1 MTAHGVRICGLNLMK
16 ILPILFSA
24 IPLGFAATL
33 AEGAEP
39 EPAELPEVEVVDTAP
54 LPGLGLS
61 KEQIP
66 APVQTA
72 TDKDIAK
79 TNAVNL
85 TDFMNRALGSVYL
98 NEVQGNQFQPDVNY
112 RGYTASPLLGT
123 PQGLSVYMDAVRLN
137 QPFGDVVSW
146 DLIPKS
152 AIASIAMMPGS
163 NPLFGRN
170 TLGGALSIQTKDG
183 KHNPGTTGQAIYGE
197 YDRHAF
203 EFEHGGFDSS
213 SGLNW
218 YLTGNYFKE
227 NGWRVNSP
235 TEIRQIFGKVG
246 WEGERTDIK
255 FTAAYNDNQMYGNG
269 LQEQSFLAR
278 DYSSVYTKPDI
289 TDNRSLFLNLEGKH
303 SLNDWVTFSG
313 NSYYRNIRTQTF
325 NGDINENA
333 LDQAVYGLSNA
344 DKTALQEAGIPYP
357 AHTLNAANTPSP
369 SLRCIA
375 QGLQNDE
382 PGEKCNG
389 LLNRTST
396 NQENWGTALQ
406 AVLDGNIFG
415 SANRFLLGGAYDQ
428 SVVSF
433 GQSTQLGY
441 LNPDRGITGIPSYA
455 DGETGG
461 VVDGEPYDSRVS
473 LKGNTTTWSFFL
485 EDNLSITD
493 KLHLTASG
501 RYNHTSLN
509 NQDQIH
515 PLGGSNSL
523 NGNHAY
529 DRFNPA
535 VGLTYNPIKEINFYA
550 GYNEGSRAPTT
561 IELGCANPE
570 QPCKLPNAMAGDPP
584 LKQVVTETWEVGFR
598 GQLPWKVDWNLG
610 YFHAENHDDILFVAD
625 NQAGYG
631 YFKNFGKTQR
641 QGVEAG
647 LSHTAQDLKLGNA
660 KLGSLTVGANY
671 TYLDATYQSYETVNG
686 SSNST
691 SDAGLGLDGAITIRP
706 GDKIPLIPEHMF
718 KTYLDWQVTP
728 DWGTNLNIIGYSSMY
743 ARGNENNAHQPDGK
757 YYLGQGKSP
766 GYVVVN
772 YGLRFTPSFARGLQ
786 VFGQI
791 NNLFDHR
798 YYTAA
803 QLGPTGFDASGNFVA
818 RPFSGEGN
826 IDSVR
831 HSTFYSPG
839 APRIFWFGVRYSF

>member
-1 MTAHGVRICGLNLMK
+1 M
-16 ILPILFSA
+16 
-24 IPLGFAATL
+24 
-33 AEGAEP
+33 
-39 EPAELPEVEVVDTAP
+39 EVIGTTP
-54 LPGLGLS
+54 LPGLNLA
-61 KEQIP
+61 KDQIP

-72 TDKDIAK
+72 TDQDIAK
-79 TNAVNL
+79 TNAVNV

-183 KHNPGTTGQAIYGE
+183 KHNPGTTGQALYGDF
-197 YDRHAF
+197 DRYAF
-203 EFEHGGFDSS
+203 EFEQGGSDSAT
-213 SGLNW
+213 GLNW
-218 YLTGNYFKE
+218 FFTGNFFKE

-246 WEGERTDIK
+246 WEGERTEVK
-255 FTAAYNDNQMYGNG
+255 FTTIYNDNQMYGNG
-269 LQEQSFLAR
+269 LQEQSLLAR
-278 DYSSVYTKPDI
+278 DYASIYTQPDI

-303 SLNDWVTFSG
+303 SLNDWVNFSG
-313 NSYYRNIRTQTF
+313 NSYYRNIRTQTL
-325 NGDINENA
+325 NGDINEGS
-333 LDQAVYGLSNA
+333 LDQAVYGLSAA
-344 DKTALQEAGIPYP
+344 DKAALKGAGIAYPPY
-357 AHTLNAANTPSP
+357 TLNRANTPFP

-396 NQENWGTALQ
+396 NQENWGTSGQ
-406 AVLDGNIFG
+406 AVLENNFFG
-415 SANRFLLGGAYDQ
+415 SANRFLAGGAYDQ
-428 SVVSF
+428 SAITF
-433 GQSTQLGY
+433 DQSTQLGY
-441 LNPDRGITGIPSYA
+441 INPNRSITGIPSYA

-461 VVDGEPYDSRVS
+461 NVDGVPYDSRAS
-473 LKGNTTTWSFFL
+473 LKSNTTTWSFFT
-485 EDNLSITD
+485 EDTLSITD
-493 KLHLTASG
+493 KLHITASG
-501 RYNHTSLN
+501 RYNNTSLN
-509 NQDQIH
+509 NNDGIH
-515 PLGGSNSL
+515 PLGGSDSL
-523 NGNHAY
+523 NGEY
-529 DRFNPA
+529 SYQRFNPA

-550 GYNEGSRAPTT
+550 GYNEGSRAPTS

-570 QPCKLPNAMAGDPP
+570 RPCKLPNAMAGDPP

-598 GQLPWKVDWNLG
+598 GELPWQIDWNLG
-610 YFHAENHDDILFVAD
+610 YFHAENHNDILFVAD

-641 QGVEAG
+641 QGIEAG
-647 LSHTAQDLKLGNA
+647 LTHTARDLKFGNT

-686 SSNST
+686 TSNSN
-691 SDAGLGLDGAITIRP
+691 SDSGQGLDGTITIRP
-706 GDKIPLIPEHMF
+706 GNKIPLIPENMF
-718 KTYLDWQVTP
+718 KTYLDYQITP
-728 DWGTNLNIIGYSSMY
+728 EWGTNVNIVGYSSMY

-757 YYLGQGKSP
+757 YYLGPGKSP
-766 GYVVVN
+766 GYVVAN
-772 YGLRFTPSFARGLQ
+772 YGLRFTPKFVRGLQ
-786 VFGQI
+786 VFAQI
-791 NNLFDHR
+791 NNVFDHH

-803 QLGPTGFDASGNFVA
+803 QLGPTGLDANGNFVA

-826 IDSVR
+826 NASIQQ
-831 HSTFYSPG
+831 STFYSPG
-839 APRIFWFGVRYSF
+839 APRIYWFGVRYTF